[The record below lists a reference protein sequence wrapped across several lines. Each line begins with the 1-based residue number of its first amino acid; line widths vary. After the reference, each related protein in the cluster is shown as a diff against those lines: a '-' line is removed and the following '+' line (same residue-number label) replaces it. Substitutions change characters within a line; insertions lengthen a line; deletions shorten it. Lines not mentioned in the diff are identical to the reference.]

1 MRSGFRSTGFGLR
14 SILVLSLVACTVGAD
29 RPVFAGTPPPTHS
42 LAFDI
47 PPYTGQTYT
56 DRVPATLD
64 LAEMAR
70 LSLNALTQPVD
81 PAQNYSLYFVASW
94 NQNPPVLRHEAGSD
108 DCLGK
113 FIGPQVLNRL
123 VSGSDEYLDFE
134 RRILE
139 HAYLS
144 DPQGRVLG
152 RNGASARVFEGFML
166 RYLRDHNP
174 MWKDLVQQT
183 LQGWVDTLDC
193 PPGTNYGYWQN
204 EGTPFSAGVW
214 SQNPWKDEL
223 LLMAYREFNWPAAL
237 EAARKHINF
246 VVHHCDY
253 FDWDSGRF
261 LGYHEKPTDA
271 RVHFHMH
278 ALYLKTFLQC
288 GLLTKD
294 ADLVRFVKRSYL
306 WARSPQAG
314 SAPALGFFPEFANQS
329 ANSEGCAISDMV
341 DLALMMSEAGVDDF
355 WDDADRWIRNHFA
368 ECQLSPEKAARLQ
381 AWAMTRPSQQVQ
393 PNESSD
399 RTTERS
405 VGAFAGWP
413 GVNDWHPIWRAI
425 QHCCTGNASRSIFYA
440 WDCILDESGKGLI
453 VNLLLNRAARKADL
467 YSYLPYEGRVELH
480 VKQNCDFLRVRM
492 SDYVAA
498 NSVRC
503 TVNGSSRHLRFSG
516 RFAEVGKVKVG
527 ARVKLLFANPTTTI
541 VEQVMGKSYTCTER
555 GHTVVAIDPPGAH
568 CPLYERGAMK
578 ADAAPRVNV
587 TRFVSDET
595 NVLQRIPAAPR
606 AFAGRSLKGS
616 GG

>member
-1 MRSGFRSTGFGLR
+1 MGADG
-14 SILVLSLVACTVGAD
+14 LVLATTAA
-29 RPVFAGTPPPTHS
+29 PAPS
-42 LAFDI
+42 LAYET
-47 PPYTGQTYT
+47 PAYTGQTYT
-56 DRVPATLD
+56 DSVPATLD

-70 LSLNALTQPVD
+70 LSLNALTRSVD
-81 PAQNYSLYFVASW
+81 PEQNYSLYFVVSW

-123 VSGSDEYLDFE
+123 VSGSDQNLDFE

-144 DPQGRVLG
+144 DPKGRILC
-152 RNGASARVFEGFML
+152 RNGASARVLEGFMF

-183 LQGWVDTLDC
+183 LQSWIDTLYC
-193 PPGTNYGYWQN
+193 PPGTNYGYWRN

-223 LLMAYREFNWPAAL
+223 LLMAYSCFDWPAAL
-237 EAARKHINF
+237 ETARKHINY

-253 FDWDSGRF
+253 FDWTSGRF
-261 LGYHEKPTDA
+261 LGYHDKPNDT

-294 ADLVRFVKRSYL
+294 AELVRFARRSYL
-306 WARSPQAG
+306 WARSAQAG

-341 DLALMMSEAGVDDF
+341 DLALMMSEAGVDDL

-368 ECQLSPEKAARLQ
+368 ESQLSPEKAARLQ
-381 AWAMTRPSQQVQ
+381 NWAMTRPNQQVQ

-413 GVNDWHPIWRAI
+413 GVNDWHPTGRGI

-440 WDCILDESGKGLI
+440 WDSILDESGEGVV
-453 VNLLLNRAARKADL
+453 VNLLLNRAARKVDL
-467 YSYLPYEGRVELH
+467 YSYLPYEGRVELR
-480 VKQNCDFLRVRM
+480 VKRDCDFLRVRM
-492 SDYVAA
+492 PDYVPT

-503 TVNGSSRHLRFSG
+503 TVNGSARHLVFSG
-516 RFAEVGKVKVG
+516 RFAEIGRVTAR
-527 ARVKLLFANPTTTI
+527 ARVKLLLPNPTTTVI
-541 VEQVMGKSYTCTER
+541 EQVMGKSYKCTLR
-555 GHTVVAIDPPGAH
+555 GHTVVAIDPPGVN
-568 CPLYERGAMK
+568 CPLYERAAMRSEV
-578 ADAAPRVNV
+578 APLVKV

-595 NVLQRIPAAPR
+595 RVLQRIPAAPG

-616 GG
+616 GN